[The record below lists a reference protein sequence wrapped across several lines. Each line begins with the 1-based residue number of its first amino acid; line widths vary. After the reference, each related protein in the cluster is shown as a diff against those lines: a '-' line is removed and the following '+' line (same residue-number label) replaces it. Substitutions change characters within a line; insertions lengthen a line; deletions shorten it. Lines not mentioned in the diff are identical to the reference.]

1 VWGEDK
7 GAGERPELCAL
18 VGAEETG
25 ETDPSSWP
33 ASSALGKGRRRR
45 EVEAAEG
52 CLEQAKEQRA
62 WRLRSHG
69 ARLSELAARCGGA
82 ALHGEDEMRP
92 EKYSRTL
99 RGDSSTRKKKEKTRK
114 LLETM
119 AGGVH
124 V

>member
-69 ARLSELAARCGGA
+69 ARLSELAQGAEAQRSTEKMRCGRKNTHV
-82 ALHGEDEMRP
+82 LYVETVRP
-92 EKYSRTL
+92 EKK
-99 RGDSSTRKKKEKTRK
+99 RKN
-114 LLETM
+114 
-119 AGGVH
+119 
-124 V
+124 